1 MVTSSPNLRMD
12 GGIRC
17 WGVCLT
23 SALIQ
28 MITIGVSNCFGVI
41 KQVNDNKSGKMCNGS
56 LQNKPWHAVSCQF
69 QLKVEKCYSECREFS
84 YIALHPVRHHPLGT
98 SRNVFAWFESFLRDK
113 LYL

>member
-41 KQVNDNKSGKMCNGS
+41 KQVNDNKSWKKCTMVVCKTNHGMHY
-56 LQNKPWHAVSCQF
+56 HANFSC
-69 QLKVEKCYSECREFS
+69 
-84 YIALHPVRHHPLGT
+84 
-98 SRNVFAWFESFLRDK
+98 
-113 LYL
+113 

>member
-69 QLKVEKCYSECREFS
+69 QLKVEKCTKYC
-84 YIALHPVRHHPLGT
+84 I
-98 SRNVFAWFESFLRDK
+98 WDFESVNIVNSLQTEAPK
-113 LYL
+113 LPGYIYK